1 VQRLAQDTID
11 VPGWQEDVI
20 RVQESITA
28 VEAAHVE
35 VVRVVVAYAR
45 EAAVTWEGVEASIK
59 ETEARATLAEREPR
73 KGC

>member
-1 VQRLAQDTID
+1 
-11 VPGWQEDVI
+11 
-20 RVQESITA
+20 VQESITA
-28 VEAAHVE
+28 VEAADVE

-59 ETEARATLAEREPR
+59 ETEARATLVEREPR

>member
-20 RVQESITA
+20 RVQESITT
-28 VEAAHVE
+28 VEAAHAK
-35 VVRVVVAYAR
+35 VVRVVVASAR
-45 EAAVTWEGVEASIK
+45 EAAATWEGAKASIK
-59 ETEARATLAEREPR
+59 ETEAQATLAEREPR